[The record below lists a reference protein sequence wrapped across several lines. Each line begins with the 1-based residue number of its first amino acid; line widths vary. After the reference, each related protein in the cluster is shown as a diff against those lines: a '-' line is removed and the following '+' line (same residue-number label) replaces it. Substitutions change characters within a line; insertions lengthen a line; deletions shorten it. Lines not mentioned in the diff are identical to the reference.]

1 VFFRGFRGHE
11 KSRSDLVIN
20 TGVISFSTGAVLFL
34 VLSLVLLTGQQGRSR
49 KNALKFAAIASTLW
63 LGMAA
68 FSVYYDMAFFSYL
81 IEPLRS
87 FAWLLFLGYVMLSAV
102 TDTRLATRRFQKTA
116 TVVASYTA
124 LLIMMVVYRIFA
136 GPYATNFLGIDL
148 LYAGFLLMAIAGLV
162 MVEQIMRNAH
172 VESRRAVKFLCIG
185 LGVIFAYDFYLYANA
200 LLFQNLDAYLWE
212 ARGFVNAMAVPVLAV
227 AVARDPRLSLDIFVS
242 RRMVFHTTAL
252 LGAGLYLL
260 AMGLGGYYIRTYGG
274 EWSTV
279 VQVIFLFGAILVLL
293 VLLFSGRVRANLRV
307 LINKHFFHYKYD
319 YRDEWL
325 RFIQTLSSGQPD
337 DRLRE
342 RAIYSLAEIIDSPG
356 GALWM
361 RQAMDQYAPVACWQM
376 EVADEAIIRKDHP
389 MIRFMATREWLID
402 LDEYERDPELYNNI
416 GIPGW
421 LERMPRAWLVVPLI
435 VHVHLIGFIV
445 LARSPAQHHFN
456 WEDSDLIKTAGR
468 QAAVHLAQLEASRAL
483 AEAKQFEVCNR
494 LSAYVMHD
502 LKNLIAQLSLV
513 VTNAAKHKN
522 NPLFMEDAINTVD
535 NSVQKMNRLLAHLRS
550 DSMQVQETENIELTA
565 VLTEVVAMMSS
576 GKPVPTL
583 DLQAEGIR
591 LQANRDQFVSIIGHL
606 IRNAQDATPADGR
619 IIVRLFR
626 RSESAIV
633 EVQDTGTGMDKEF
646 IRDRL
651 FRPFSSTKGKSGMG
665 IGVYESR
672 DYIHKLGGNIEVISR
687 VDEGTT
693 FRVRL
698 PISDV
703 NENYVE
709 LNSQSQDS
717 YSNGNNLKEIAGH

>member
-1 VFFRGFRGHE
+1 
-11 KSRSDLVIN
+11 VIN
-20 TGVISFSTGAVLFL
+20 TGVISFSTGAFLFL
-34 VLSLVLLTGQQGRSR
+34 VLSLVLLTGQQGQSR
-49 KNALKFAAIASTLW
+49 KNALKFASIASTLW
-63 LGMAA
+63 LGMSA
-68 FSVYYDMAFFSYL
+68 FSVYEDVAFFSCL

-102 TDTRLATRRFQKTA
+102 TDTRLATRRFHQ
-116 TVVASYTA
+116 VASMVAGFTA
-124 LLIMMVVYRIFA
+124 LMIMMVVYRIFA

-148 LYAGFLLMAIAGLV
+148 LYAGFLLLAIAGLV

-172 VESRRAVKFLCIG
+172 VESRRAVKYLCIG

-200 LLFQNLDAYLWE
+200 LLFQNLDASLWE
-212 ARGFVNAMAVPVLAV
+212 TRGFVNAMAVPVLAV

-242 RRMVFHTTAL
+242 RRMVFHTSAL
-252 LGAGLYLL
+252 LGTGLYLL
-260 AMGLGGYYIRTYGG
+260 AIGLGGYYIRRYDG
-274 EWSTV
+274 EWSNV
-279 VQVIFLFGAILVLL
+279 VQVIFMFGATLVLL

-337 DRLRE
+337 EQLRE

-356 GALWM
+356 GGLWM
-361 RQAMDQYAPVACWQM
+361 RQMDQYAPVTSWQM
-376 EVADEAIIRKDHP
+376 EVPERAVVRKDHP
-389 MIRFMATREWLID
+389 LIRFMATREWLID
-402 LDEYERDPELYNNI
+402 LDEYERDQELYNNI
-416 GIPGW
+416 AIPEW
-421 LERMPRAWLVVPLI
+421 LEQMPTAWLVVPLI
-435 VHVHLIGFIV
+435 VHVHLIGFII
-445 LARSPAQHHFN
+445 LARSPAQLDFN
-456 WEDSDLIKTAGR
+456 WEDSDLLKTAGR

-483 AEAKQFEVCNR
+483 AEARQFEVCNR

-513 VTNAAKHKN
+513 VTNAGKHKN
-522 NPLFMEDAINTVD
+522 NPLFMEDAITTVN

-550 DSMQVQETENIELTA
+550 DSMQVQSAENIDLA
-565 VLTEVVAMMSS
+565 VVLDQVVKTMSN
-576 GKPVPTL
+576 GKPAPSL
-583 DLQAEGIR
+583 DLQAAGIR
-591 LQANRDQFVSIIGHL
+591 IPAEHDRFESIIGHL

-626 RSESAIV
+626 RSDSAII
-633 EVQDTGTGMDKEF
+633 EVQDTGAGMDKEF

-651 FRPFSSTKGKSGMG
+651 FRPFDSTKGKSGMG

-672 DYIHKLGGNIEVISR
+672 DYIHKLGGDIEVISR
-687 VDEGTT
+687 VGEGTT

-703 NENYVE
+703 DENFVK
-709 LNSQSQDS
+709 LNSQGDEKQL
-717 YSNGNNLKEIAGH
+717 NGNNIKKIAGH

>member
-1 VFFRGFRGHE
+1 M
-11 KSRSDLVIN
+11 
-20 TGVISFSTGAVLFL
+20 SFSTGAFLFL

-49 KNALKFAAIASTLW
+49 KNALKFASIASTVW
-63 LGMAA
+63 LGMSAV
-68 FSVYYDMAFFSYL
+68 SVYYDVAFFSYL

-102 TDTRLATRRFQKTA
+102 TDTKLATRRFHKTA
-116 TVVASYTA
+116 SMVASYTA

-136 GPYATNFLGIDL
+136 GPFATNFLGIDL
-148 LYAGFLLMAIAGLV
+148 LYAGFLVMAIAGLV
-162 MVEQIMRNAH
+162 LVEQIMRNAH
-172 VESRRAVKFLCIG
+172 VESRRAVKYLCIG

-212 ARGFVNAMAVPVLAV
+212 ARGFVNAMAVPVLGV

-252 LGAGLYLL
+252 LGTGLYLL
-260 AMGLGGYYIRTYGG
+260 AIGLGGYYIRAYGG

-279 VQVIFLFGAILVLL
+279 VHVIFLIGATLVLL

-325 RFIQTLSSGQPD
+325 RSIQTLSSGQPD
-337 DRLRE
+337 ERLRE
-342 RAIYSLAEIIDSPG
+342 RAIYSLAEIIDSQG
-356 GALWM
+356 GVLWM
-361 RQAMDQYAPVACWQM
+361 RQMMDQYVPVASWQM
-376 EVADEAIIRKDHP
+376 EVSEKAVIRKDHP
-389 MIRFMATREWLID
+389 LIQFMATREWLID

-416 GIPGW
+416 AIPEW
-421 LERMPRAWLVVPLI
+421 LEEMPRAWLVVPLI

-445 LARSPAQHHFN
+445 LARSPAQLHFN

-483 AEAKQFEVCNR
+483 AEAKQFEACNR
-494 LSAYVMHD
+494 LTAYVMHD

-550 DSMQVQETENIELTA
+550 DTIQAQESENIELSA
-565 VLTEVVAMMSS
+565 VLGEVVRLMSG
-576 GKPVPTL
+576 GKPVPSL
-583 DLQAEGIR
+583 DVQAEGIR
-591 LQANRDQFVSIIGHL
+591 LKADRDRFASIIGHL
-606 IRNAQDATPADGR
+606 IRNAQDATPDDGR

-626 RSESAIV
+626 RPDSAIV
-633 EVQDTGTGMDKEF
+633 EVQDTGAGMDKEF

-651 FRPFSSTKGKSGMG
+651 FRPFDSTKGKSGMG

-672 DYIHKLGGNIEVISR
+672 DYIHKLGGDIEVISR
-687 VDEGTT
+687 VGEGTT

-703 NENYVE
+703 DENAVK
-709 LNSQSQDS
+709 LNSQSHDINR
-717 YSNGNNLKEIAGH
+717 NGNNFN